1 MIRTGNLFL
10 QQRVFIFIFTI
21 TNRATAWSEQFKN
34 TSASIPHPRF
44 VSYGANYVDSEHYP
58 NRKALVSR
66 PLTAILALGQKIA
79 HHTASVFHADQRG
92 IGQFFLS
99 GLGCQKRPYKGCS
112 DLNKVFLV
120 FIGQFCS
127 NFVCW

>member
-1 MIRTGNLFL
+1 MIRTGNIFCNKGYLFL
-10 QQRVFIFIFTI
+10 FLPLPAAQQHGL
-21 TNRATAWSEQFKN
+21 SSLKN

-99 GLGCQKRPYKGCS
+99 GLGHWKFG
-112 DLNKVFLV
+112 LNLNP
-120 FIGQFCS
+120 GGNPNGS
-127 NFVCW
+127 